1 MLLDPSECAPAW
13 LLVRSKPKQEKLAL
27 ETLGSRGIAV
37 YCPRVLE
44 PRIHRNSPVNPV
56 PLFPSYL
63 FARFVLAEQFAPVNY
78 CPGVQRVV
86 RFGDRFAGVED
97 EVVAVLRE
105 REGDRGYFVFERPHL
120 ALGKGKRVRIV
131 SGPLA
136 GYEGLVEEYLPS
148 RDRVR
153 LLLKLVTGTW
163 RAQVRA
169 SLVRC
174 A

>member
-1 MLLDPSECAPAW
+1 M
-13 LLVRSKPKQEKLAL
+13 
-27 ETLGSRGIAV
+27 
-37 YCPRVLE
+37 
-44 PRIHRNSPVNPV
+44 
-56 PLFPSYL
+56 
-63 FARFVLAEQFAPVNY
+63 
-78 CPGVQRVV
+78 
-86 RFGDRFAGVED
+86 
-97 EVVAVLRE
+97 
-105 REGDRGYFVFERPHL
+105 
-120 ALGKGKRVRIV
+120 RIV

-163 RAQVRA
+163 RAQVKA

>member
-1 MLLDPSECAPAW
+1 MLLAPSECAPAW